1 MGRVFKEESAEVI
14 EKIIERS
21 LNIIGAEFN
30 KGQTKLFLRL
40 IISGI
45 ANHYFHNPDDIIN
58 VGFLRFEKSPDK
70 NELFKV
76 TIIKNQEVGV
86 VNAETLWEYYNGE
99 LKQKQQLKEVLND
112 FLKEL
117 ISYSQARE
125 IDITNLT
132 NSIERKKR
140 RN

>member
-14 EKIIERS
+14 EKVIERS

-30 KGQTKLFLRL
+30 EGQTKLFLRL
-40 IISGI
+40 IMSGI

-117 ISYSQARE
+117 ISYSQAQE

>member
-1 MGRVFKEESAEVI
+1 MGREFKEREEEII
-14 EKIIERS
+14 EKIINKS
-21 LNIIGAEFN
+21 LEIIGSKFKE
-30 KGQTKLFLRL
+30 GQAKLFLRL

-76 TIIKNQEVGV
+76 TIIKNQEAGV
-86 VNAETLWEYYNGE
+86 VNAETLWEYYSGE

-117 ISYSQARE
+117 ISYSQAQE

>member
-1 MGRVFKEESAEVI
+1 MGRVFREKPAEVI

-30 KGQTKLFLRL
+30 EGQTKLFLRL

-99 LKQKQQLKEVLND
+99 LRQKQQLKEVLNN
-112 FLKEL
+112 FLEEL
-117 ISYSQARE
+117 ISYSQAQE

-140 RN
+140 RE

>member
-45 ANHYFHNPDDIIN
+45 ADHYFHNPDDIIN

>member
-30 KGQTKLFLRL
+30 EGQTKLFLRL
-40 IISGI
+40 IMSGI

-99 LKQKQQLKEVLND
+99 LRQKQQLKEVLND

-117 ISYSQARE
+117 ISYSQAQE

>member
-14 EKIIERS
+14 EKVIERS

-30 KGQTKLFLRL
+30 EGQTKLFLRL
-40 IISGI
+40 IMSGI

-99 LKQKQQLKEVLND
+99 LRQKQQLKEVLND

-117 ISYSQARE
+117 ISYSQAQE

>member
-1 MGRVFKEESAEVI
+1 MGRAFKEESAEVI

-30 KGQTKLFLRL
+30 EGQTKLFLRL

-117 ISYSQARE
+117 ISYSQAQE

>member
-30 KGQTKLFLRL
+30 EGQTKLFLRL

-117 ISYSQARE
+117 ISYSQAQE